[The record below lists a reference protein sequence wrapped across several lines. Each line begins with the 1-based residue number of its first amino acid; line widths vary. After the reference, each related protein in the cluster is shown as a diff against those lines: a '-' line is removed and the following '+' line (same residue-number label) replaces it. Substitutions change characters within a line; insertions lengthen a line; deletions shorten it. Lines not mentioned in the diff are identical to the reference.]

1 MNTKSKIKN
10 SVGRPSKYS
19 EDIIKQLL
27 TVIEIGG
34 TLTTAFEVIGVNET
48 TYYEWCKL
56 HPELNNR
63 VSIAR
68 GIAKAGVIDC
78 LGKSIRKGNIDA
90 IKFWLKN
97 RARDEWNET
106 NNINA
111 IISSSGEVVSDEVKK
126 AIEDIDSRDES
137 ERLKIIDAIRKLAD
151 K

>member
-56 HPELNNR
+56 HSELNNR

-126 AIEDIDSRDES
+126 AIEDIDNRDES